1 MHSLAAAAT
10 ALVLSA
16 AATAQAAPD
25 TQPTSASL
33 AIDRRNG
40 DQYGWAIDYATR
52 AEADARALRECEENG
67 DGQCHIVLRFTGG
80 CGAYAVE
87 RGNPSLYGWGTA
99 NTREAAEGRALSEA
113 RERGGD
119 DLTVR
124 VWGCNSGELA
134 SADAAANTLKG
145 VYLFYFDYAEDE
157 NRCFITDVMY
167 APGLARRSGESWVWT
182 DDAKRKL
189 MPAAKAYLAEVEDN
203 LYGYL
208 GELKDKAIVDRQY
221 DWAGKNEVDLNNA
234 SLDNEDA
241 RRRKG
246 LEMAVEGQKRA
257 CREQGAEVV
266 VIAAERERERRE
278 AEAERKRDLAEAAA
292 RLEAFKK
299 EVAEHQAAIQ
309 AEHDRKQRA
318 YEARLREVEAAKA
331 QYERDKAAHEAAV
344 RRAEAARAAY
354 ERQMEEYER

>member
-266 VIAAERERERRE
+266 VIDVDDELPTGARTTSRADAAGESAVERGR
-278 AEAERKRDLAEAAA
+278 A
-292 RLEAFKK
+292 RT
-299 EVAEHQAAIQ
+299 
-309 AEHDRKQRA
+309 RA
-318 YEARLREVEAAKA
+318 PRGRGGEEARS
-331 QYERDKAAHEAAV
+331 
-344 RRAEAARAAY
+344 RRSRRQARSLQKGGGRAPSGDTGGA
-354 ERQMEEYER
+354 